1 MADNKRTPRGVV
13 AGSGMA
19 LGAGLGLLLG
29 LLLSGEIWT
38 MVAIGVVAGLLVGA
52 IIDLRSAR

>member
-1 MADNKRTPRGVV
+1 MADNKRTQRGVV